1 MCYNRYG
8 GDMYYFAI
16 CTVAAIFLGI
26 MDAKMLPSILAT
38 YIFCMLKFSRRN
50 KIIYFFEFLSI
61 ALIFYF
67 KDYYT
72 GALFVLGSATMYPVA
87 IAVGVICVILSKEK
101 NVFFIIIISAFVSAI
116 SNKLFVLQSRVKN
129 YQTEKDEDNLY
140 LRTLRE
146 NERLEKKALAERIK
160 HEERS
165 EMLMSLHHLIG
176 HTITSAILSLKA
188 MEITGDYSEIGDLRG
203 RLERGLTE
211 IRKTLHNLN
220 DENIDFNIEAEK
232 YKEQLKKSGIN
243 FTYDVN
249 EKTMDSTSK
258 KELLEIL
265 KEGVTNVIRHS
276 NSKNAHLELIE
287 NKGFYRFSLA
297 SDGIAEANF
306 KKGLG
311 LLAMENFAHKRN
323 GYFDVDTSNGFRV
336 IITYTKEA
344 FGGD

>member
-1 MCYNRYG
+1 
-8 GDMYYFAI
+8 MYYFAI
-16 CTVAAIFLGI
+16 YTVASIFLGMI
-26 MDAKMLPSILAT
+26 NVKMLPSILAT
-38 YIFCMLKFSRRN
+38 YIFCMLKLSKQN
-50 KIIYFFEFLSI
+50 KIIYFFGFLSI

-67 KDYYT
+67 EDYYS
-72 GALFVLGSATMYPVA
+72 GALFVLGSAAMNPVA
-87 IAVGVICVILSKEK
+87 IVVGVICVILSKDK
-101 NVFFIIIISAFVSAI
+101 NVFFIILIAEFVSALA
-116 SNKLFVLQSRVKN
+116 NKFFALQSKVKN

-146 NERLEKKALAERIK
+146 NERLEKKALAERIR

-176 HTITSAILSLKA
+176 HTITSSILSLKA
-188 MEITGDYSEIGDLRG
+188 MEITGDYSEIGGLRD
-203 RLERGLTE
+203 RLEVGLTE

-220 DENIDFNIEAEK
+220 DENIDFIIEAERC
-232 YKEQLKKSGIN
+232 KEQLKRSGID
-243 FTYDVN
+243 FTYIVS

-297 SDGIAEANF
+297 SDGSAEANF

-336 IITYTKEA
+336 IITYTKRA